1 MRKSI
6 GKKIAAW
13 ITLLGVFMI
22 LICVLDL
29 GALNKINQYKAGIV
43 QNVETIKTAGSGGDA
58 ADLTA
63 VQENT
68 DYLLERIG
76 IRIEGTELFNIILI
90 IVAIVIYVVILIVV
104 RQTITKPAQD
114 ASRHLGEMVDKIEKD
129 EGDLTQRLAVRSK
142 DEIGQMANGVNEFI
156 AQLQGLMLKVQEES
170 ANILQSVSEVSSQ
183 VSDSNQSALSI
194 SSAMEELA
202 ASMEE
207 ISATVEHI
215 AAGTT
220 EILGSIQD
228 ISTRADNGA
237 ETIASIKGHA
247 EELHTQTIDSKEKT
261 TAIFEEIS
269 RVLNASVEE
278 SKNVEKINE
287 LTGNILDIASQTNLL
302 ALNASI
308 EAARA
313 GEAGKGFAV
322 VADEIRNLADNSR
335 DTANDIQNISNMVTG
350 AVDALA
356 GNAEKMIQ
364 FISEHVMKDYDGF
377 VDVADQYQNDA
388 DEMNLI
394 LMDFAKKASTI
405 ANTMTEMDSGIRN
418 ISITVDESANAV
430 TQVANDTATL
440 VNAMSQIQT
449 ETDHNQDISVKLGN
463 EVKRF
468 KQV

>member
-1 MRKSI
+1 MGKSI
-6 GKKIAAW
+6 GKKITAC

-29 GALNKINQYKAGIV
+29 GALNKIYQYRTGV
-43 QNVETIKTAGSGGDA
+43 VENVETIKTAGSSGNA
-58 ADLTA
+58 VDLVA
-63 VQENT
+63 VQEST
-68 DYLLERIG
+68 DYLLDKMG
-76 IRIEGTELFNIILI
+76 IRIEGTEIFNIILI
-90 IVAIVIYVVILIVV
+90 VAAILIYIATLFIV

-114 ASRHLGEMVDKIEKD
+114 VSRHLGEIVDKIEKD
-129 EGDLTQRLAVRSK
+129 EGDLTQRLVVRSK

-156 AQLQGLMLKVQEES
+156 SQLQGLMLKVQAES
-170 ANILQSVSEVSSQ
+170 TKMLQSASEVSTQ

-215 AAGTT
+215 ASGTA

-237 ETIASIKGHA
+237 ETIASIKGRA
-247 EELHTQTIDSKEKT
+247 EELHSQTIDSKEQT

-364 FISEHVMKDYDGF
+364 FISEHVMKDYNGF
-377 VDVADQYQNDA
+377 VDVATQYQDDA
-388 DEMNLI
+388 DEMNQI
-394 LMDFAKKASTI
+394 LMDFAQKASTI

-430 TQVANDTATL
+430 TQVANDTAVL

-449 ETDHNQDISVKLGN
+449 ETDNSQDISVELGN

>member
-1 MRKSI
+1 MGKSI
-6 GKKIAAW
+6 GKKVTAFVSA
-13 ITLLGVFMI
+13 LGILMI

-29 GALNKINQYKAGIV
+29 AALDTIGRYNARIS
-43 QNVETIKTAGSGGDA
+43 QNVEALETAEDNADA
-58 ADLTA
+58 AATAEAKENLT
-63 VQENT
+63 
-68 DYLLERIG
+68 YLFDKID
-76 IRIEGTELFNIILI
+76 IKIAGTYIFNVVLIILGV
-90 IVAIVIYVVILIVV
+90 IVYGISLITV
-104 RQTITKPAQD
+104 RLTITKPAKS
-114 ASRHLGEMVDKIEKD
+114 ASSHLNEIIEKIENN
-129 EGDLTQRLAVRSK
+129 EGDLTQRIHVRSK
-142 DEIGQMANGVNEFI
+142 DEIGQLADGINGFLT
-156 AQLQGLMLKVQEES
+156 QLQNLMVKVQTES
-170 ANILQSVSEVSSQ
+170 AKMLESATEVSSQ

-207 ISATVEHI
+207 ISATLEHI

-220 EILGSIQD
+220 DMLGNVQEM
-228 ISTRADNGA
+228 STRADQGA
-237 ETIASIKGHA
+237 ESVATIKGHA
-247 EELHTQTIDSKEKT
+247 EEMRSKTIKNKEHTVEIFKE
-261 TAIFEEIS
+261 IGN
-269 RVLNASVEE
+269 VLNASVEE
-278 SKNVEKINE
+278 SKNVEKIND
-287 LTGNILDIASQTNLL
+287 LTANILDIASQTNLL

-350 AVDALA
+350 AVDSLA
-356 GNAEKMIQ
+356 GNAEKMLR
-364 FISEHVMKDYDGF
+364 FISDDVMKDYDGF
-377 VDVADQYQNDA
+377 VELATQYQSDA
-388 DEMNLI
+388 EEMNVI
-394 LMDFAKKASTI
+394 LMDFAEKASTI
-405 ANTMTEMDSGIRN
+405 NHTMTEMEDGVKN

-449 ETDHNQDISVKLGN
+449 ETDNNQEISIELGN

>member
-1 MRKSI
+1 MGKSI
-6 GKKIAAW
+6 GKKVTAFIS
-13 ITLLGVFMI
+13 ILGILMI
-22 LICVLDL
+22 LACVLDVAAL
-29 GALNKINQYKAGIV
+29 LKIGSYYSGISESVITLEEAGAASD
-43 QNVETIKTAGSGGDA
+43 TAA
-58 ADLTA
+58 IAEI
-63 VQENT
+63 QENLTQLFDKT
-68 DYLLERIG
+68 DIKIQGTYIFNMVLVIVG
-76 IRIEGTELFNIILI
+76 IIAYIISLI
-90 IVAIVIYVVILIVV
+90 TV
-104 RQTITKPAQD
+104 RLTITKPAKS
-114 ASRHLGEMVDKIEKD
+114 ASSHLNDIIEKIEKN
-129 EGDLTQRLAVRSK
+129 EGDLTQRIDVHTK
-142 DEIGQMANGVNEFI
+142 DEIGQLADGFNGFLS
-156 AQLQGLMLKVQEES
+156 QLQNLMIKVQTES
-170 ANILQSVSEVSSQ
+170 AKMLESASEVSSQ

-220 EILGSIQD
+220 DILGSIQD
-228 ISTRADNGA
+228 MSARADSGA
-237 ETIASIKGHA
+237 EMVSSIKGHA
-247 EELHTQTIDSKEKT
+247 EKMHFETLESKENT
-261 TAIFEEIS
+261 TRTFKEIS
-269 RVLNASVEE
+269 DVLDASVEE

-335 DTANDIQNISNMVTG
+335 DTANDIQNISNMVTS
-350 AVDALA
+350 AVDSLA
-356 GNAEKMIQ
+356 GNAEKMIH
-364 FISEHVMKDYDGF
+364 FISENVMKDYNGF
-377 VDVADQYQNDA
+377 VDIATQYQSDA
-388 DEMNLI
+388 DEMNSI
-394 LMDFAKKASTI
+394 LMDFAEKASVI
-405 ANTMTEMDSGIRN
+405 ANTMTEMENGVKN

-440 VNAMSQIQT
+440 VNAMSQIQA
-449 ETDHNQDISVKLGN
+449 ETDNNQEISVELGN

>member
-1 MRKSI
+1 MGKSI
-6 GKKIAAW
+6 GKKVTVFVSILG
-13 ITLLGVFMI
+13 LLMI
-22 LICVLDL
+22 LICALDFA
-29 GALNKINQYKAGIV
+29 ALNKINVYKTGIE
-43 QNVETIKTAGSGGDA
+43 QNVTALEAAGESGDSA
-58 ADLTA
+58 ALEEA
-63 VQENT
+63 RNQL
-68 DYLLERIG
+68 DYLFRKINTKINGTG
-76 IRIEGTELFNIILI
+76 IFDVILI
-90 IVAIVIYVVILIVV
+90 IMGVLIYTATLINV
-104 RQTITKPAQD
+104 RLTISKPAKD
-114 ASRHLGEMVDKIEKD
+114 ASMHLNEIVEKIEHN
-129 EGDLTQRLAVRSK
+129 EGDLTQRITVRSK
-142 DEIGQMANGVNEFI
+142 DEIGQMANGINEFL
-156 AQLQGLMLKVQEES
+156 AQLQGLMLKVQAES
-170 ANILQSVSEVSSQ
+170 TKMLQSASEMSSQ

-228 ISTRADNGA
+228 ISTQADNGA
-237 ETIASIKGHA
+237 ETIASIKGRA
-247 EELHTQTIDSKEKT
+247 ETLHSQTIDSKEQT
-261 TAIFEEIS
+261 TTIFEEIS

-364 FISEHVMKDYDGF
+364 FISDHVMKDYDGF
-377 VDVADQYQNDA
+377 VDVANQYQNDA

-449 ETDHNQDISVKLGN
+449 ETDNNQDISVELGN